1 MKRRHALFSLAAAGL
16 LSLSAFSAAA
26 PAVAAEELNV
36 LAWCD
41 HSDPNLLKPFEEANN
56 AKVNVKEYEGSGTGL
71 ALVEQSQP
79 GDWDLM
85 VIDSVDVRRG
95 VEKKLFEPLAEDAL
109 PISDIYPEVLMD
121 NYTKFDGKRYA
132 TTEKFGYVTIGF
144 NKEKVDP
151 ADMQKMSMLWDPKY
165 KGRIA
170 IYDYYL
176 PVIGMIAIGLGKK
189 TGEIKAEDLPAIK
202 ETLLKLKSNAKLV
215 GEIVASQTALA
226 TGEVDVLV
234 GGGEFVTAGISKE
247 NPALDFTV
255 PQEGGVLWAQTL
267 AMFAQSKKKDLALKF
282 VQYIMSPEGQTRLAT
297 SSCFWGMPANKKATL
312 SDEQKKVL
320 HFDKQPEYL
329 ARAQL
334 APAPDAELDKKMQ
347 DLWTEVL
354 QSK

>member
-1 MKRRHALFSLAAAGL
+1 MKKKHALFTLAAAGVM
-16 LSLSAFSAAA
+16 SIWTFAAAA
-26 PAVAAEELNV
+26 PAIAAEELNV

-56 AKVNVKEYEGSGTGL
+56 SKVNIKEYEGSGTGL

-95 VEKKLFEPLAEDAL
+95 VEKNLFEALPEDAL
-109 PISDIYPEVLMD
+109 PLNDIYPEVLMD
-121 NYTKFDGKRYA
+121 KYTKFDGKRYA
-132 TTEKFGYVTIGF
+132 ITEKFGYVTIGF

-151 ADMQKMSMLWDPKY
+151 ADMQKMAMVWDPKY

-176 PVIGMIAIGLGKK
+176 PVIGMVAVGLGKK
-189 TGEIKAEDLPAIK
+189 TSELTADDLPAIK
-202 ETLLKLKSNAKLV
+202 ESLLKMKSNAKLV

-226 TGEVDVLV
+226 TGEVDILV

-255 PQEGGVLWAQTL
+255 PQEGGILWAQTL

-282 VQYIMSPEGQTRLAT
+282 IQYIMSPEGQTRLAT
-297 SSCFWGMPANKKATL
+297 SACFWGMPANKNAVLT
-312 SDEQKKVL
+312 DEQKKIL
-320 HFDKQPEYL
+320 HFDQQSDFL
-329 ARAQL
+329 SRAQL
-334 APAPDAELDKKMQ
+334 APAPDADLDKKMQ

-354 QSK
+354 QTK